1 MSWPE
6 IFMADAD
13 ERNAETRKAVKRTE
27 VSLPDLY
34 CVKYERFGIVWGGIV
49 KAYIDDD
56 PTDNL
61 ARKFVG
67 EIYRDGKLMATLSVN
82 GGKVKTMN
90 EVLKRVKEA
99 FADHKLIVKRNYP
112 QERWINYGV
121 QDKR

>member
-13 ERNAETRKAVKRTE
+13 ERNAETSKAVKHTA

-34 CVKYERFGIVWGGIV
+34 CVKHERFGIVWGGIV
-49 KAYIDDD
+49 KADIDDD

-67 EIYRDGKLMATLSVN
+67 EIYRDGKPMATLFVN
-82 GGKVKTMN
+82 GGKVKTRQ
-90 EVLKRVKEA
+90 VLLGAIKALSFKCERRRRRAARKES
-99 FADHKLIVKRNYP
+99 K
-112 QERWINYGV
+112 
-121 QDKR
+121 

>member
-1 MSWPE
+1 MNWFE

-13 ERNAETRKAVKRTE
+13 ERNAETSKDAKHTA

-49 KAYIDDD
+49 KADIDDD

-90 EVLKRVKEA
+90 AILGAIKALAFKCERRRRRAARKES
-99 FADHKLIVKRNYP
+99 K
-112 QERWINYGV
+112 
-121 QDKR
+121 

>member
-1 MSWPE
+1 MKFERGPLMSWTE

-13 ERNAETRKAVKRTE
+13 ERNAETRKAAKHTA

-49 KAYIDDD
+49 KADIDDD
-56 PTDNL
+56 PTDHL

-82 GGKVKTMN
+82 GGKVKTKN
-90 EVLKRVKEA
+90 AILGAIKALALKCERRLRRAARKES
-99 FADHKLIVKRNYP
+99 K
-112 QERWINYGV
+112 
-121 QDKR
+121 

>member
-13 ERNAETRKAVKRTE
+13 ELNAETSKSAKRTA

-34 CVKYERFGIVWGGIV
+34 CVKYERFGNVWGGIV
-49 KAYIDDD
+49 KADIDDD

-67 EIYRDGKLMATLSVN
+67 EIYRDGKLMATLYVN
-82 GGKVKTMN
+82 GGKVKTRQLLLGAIKGLAFKC
-90 EVLKRVKEA
+90 ERIRRRTARKES
-99 FADHKLIVKRNYP
+99 K
-112 QERWINYGV
+112 
-121 QDKR
+121 